1 MYQVLIVDDE
11 AVVVKGLTAS
21 IDWESL
27 NLNVAL
33 ATSDVNEAVTYIEQR
48 PVDLLITDVC
58 MPDMTGLELISYAR
72 NRQPAIRSIVIS
84 AHDKFSYV
92 KEALKNGAENYL
104 LKPVDKTELTETI
117 IKTIENLNQEELGS
131 LIDVSNRMAF
141 RSNVLDRWTRNSID
155 EADLAERASFLDI
168 DIDQSCWSVV
178 LIQPQTMNT
187 SLVHAL
193 QLVKIMQN
201 LGEQPYTSQY
211 FINGSFTV
219 VGILSNFNAENQEH
233 RSVLL
238 SQLDILRTEAAGRQ
252 IEYAVSIGE
261 SGGKYTDIP
270 FSFSQASRYLPV
282 AGLLDTPLFCGDFPA
297 RGEAEAEL
305 TAMIKDGDK
314 SKAIAWI
321 RQQSEQLTAL
331 DFRQAQIQALAWIAA
346 IADALDLSEQRQH
359 LPELLSNTKPDFK
372 ELRPVQFAAWLCDFT
387 EAVLAQINRQQQL
400 MHPYVLR
407 AVEQIENN
415 FSQDISLKTIA
426 AQFNVS
432 SAYLGQLFK
441 TQTGRYF
448 NDYLT
453 AVRLEQAQKM
463 IAETNLNISEIS
475 SKTGFSSQNYFNR
488 LFKRTYGQ
496 SPGEYRIKQRSKSG
510 IKSD

>member
-233 RSVLL
+233 EHRSVLL

-282 AGLLDTPLFCGDFPA
+282 ADC
-297 RGEAEAEL
+297 
-305 TAMIKDGDK
+305 
-314 SKAIAWI
+314 WI
-321 RQQSEQLTAL
+321 
-331 DFRQAQIQALAWIAA
+331 
-346 IADALDLSEQRQH
+346 H
-359 LPELLSNTKPDFK
+359 HC
-372 ELRPVQFAAWLCDFT
+372 FAAT
-387 EAVLAQINRQQQL
+387 SRQEARRKL
-400 MHPYVLR
+400 
-407 AVEQIENN
+407 
-415 FSQDISLKTIA
+415 S
-426 AQFNVS
+426 
-432 SAYLGQLFK
+432 
-441 TQTGRYF
+441 
-448 NDYLT
+448 
-453 AVRLEQAQKM
+453 
-463 IAETNLNISEIS
+463 
-475 SKTGFSSQNYFNR
+475 
-488 LFKRTYGQ
+488 
-496 SPGEYRIKQRSKSG
+496 
-510 IKSD
+510 